1 MIYLN
6 QIGNRLPTL
15 VIGGNFVATI
25 YDIAKLCNV
34 STATVS
40 RVLSGSDHPIHP
52 DTREKILKAA
62 KELNYRPNTIA
73 KSLASGKTRTIALFV
88 PTIANDFYTQIAEA
102 MEDGLNDAGYI
113 TYLCN
118 TKRCIL
124 KETEYV
130 NNIITRRVDGV
141 IFSPTRVKPEDN
153 VKNQKNIEELRRHN
167 IAIVAFGS
175 RFDGVSQVSV
185 DTYRG
190 SYEATKYLISLGH
203 RRIGFIDGL
212 TAGTSGN
219 RRKGYMAALKSES
232 IDIDETLIM
241 DGNLKMEGGYK
252 NAIEMLNMNE
262 PPTAIFAVNNL
273 MAIGVLKAARDMDVE
288 VPEKLSVIGFDD
300 SILSELIEPS
310 LTVVR
315 QPLNDMGNTAVKL
328 LLDQLDGK
336 KDVCSIKLEPTLIK
350 RDSCSRVY

>member
-1 MIYLN
+1 M
-6 QIGNRLPTL
+6 
-15 VIGGNFVATI
+15 ATI
-25 YDIAKLCNV
+25 YDIAKQCNV

-52 DTREKILKAA
+52 DTRERILKAA

-73 KSLASGKTRTIALFV
+73 KSLASGKTCTVALFV

-118 TKRCIL
+118 TKRSVI
-124 KETEYV
+124 KETEYI
-130 NNIITRRVDGV
+130 NDIITRRVDGV

-153 VKNQKNIEELRRHN
+153 IQNQKNIEELRRHN
-167 IAIVAFGS
+167 VSVVAFGS
-175 RFDGVSQVSV
+175 RFDDVSQVSV

-190 SYEATKYLISLGH
+190 AYEATKYLISLGH

-212 TAGTSGN
+212 TAGTSRN
-219 RRKGYMAALKSES
+219 RRKGYMDALKAEG
-232 IDIDETLIM
+232 ICLDETLMM
-241 DGNLKMEGGYK
+241 DGNLKMDSGYI

-273 MAIGVLKAARDMDVE
+273 MAIGVLKAARDMHII
-288 VPEKLSVIGFDD
+288 VPRELSVIGFDD
-300 SILSELIEPS
+300 SILSELVEPS
-310 LTVVR
+310 LTVVNHYTKWGVR
-315 QPLNDMGNTAVKL
+315 LQ
-328 LLDQLDGK
+328 
-336 KDVCSIKLEPTLIK
+336 SY
-350 RDSCSRVY
+350 S